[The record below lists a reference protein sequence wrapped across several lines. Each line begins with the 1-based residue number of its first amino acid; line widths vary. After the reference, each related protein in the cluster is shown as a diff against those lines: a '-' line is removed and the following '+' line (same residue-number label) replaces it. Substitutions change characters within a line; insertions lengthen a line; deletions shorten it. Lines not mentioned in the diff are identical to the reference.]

1 MSSELS
7 HWSTITNEFEPAI
20 DPGLDTAHL
29 DYDTVPTPAPF
40 KQKRQR
46 VSTSKKSNGSKRVI
60 QPGTTGET
68 SQPDAIHQTTQD
80 SQSGLSSEIPNPRA
94 LLTFHRPNQAVGGTL
109 ASSRAT
115 SEAPFSIRTT
125 SGTPAFS
132 RTTTDTLASSRTTTE
147 TRALGCT
154 TTHTLAS
161 SRTTADNLAS
171 SRTNTSSVADSR
183 SILRRPLTG
192 TPEPLELSHN
202 VQSRIRSACSP
213 DSNDEGR
220 SAEMSTETA
229 NAAHQRLQDQ
239 LLVSTRSNTLDFDG
253 LQKAL
258 QGFQPT
264 FQLSNKLLERAQQLM
279 KLPEEARLLAIL
291 LLIVNMAPSPLLVQ
305 HSSAGVHVSTT
316 ESWEFSKSFNTTIQ
330 TYIRS
335 ILVRDNIEA
344 YGRKAARKYHLSKS
358 PFGMVKDWIKNEPA
372 AFQAKHLPPN
382 YQGNQKFL
390 SRLDKFIGD
399 LVKSEKNSFGALLKV
414 PNSPKCVPK
423 LWSIIADV
431 FAVIDDGHK
440 YASAADINK
449 DRRITPYVKAQIAY
463 LRCMINA
470 NRISH
475 LQNPNA
481 KHPTFW
487 DEIDADLHRRRS
499 LPPVYHA
506 ALCQLLLDN
515 KRAIWTGKKT
525 INEVSFSDQC
535 LPSDEAIEAQVQKM
549 THSNSDLSR
558 EEDDH
563 FNFEVQDHQST
574 HHNIRPDEDEE
585 ESGSSSGESQSDD

>member
-29 DYDTVPTPAPF
+29 DYDTVPTPAPS
-40 KQKRQR
+40 KQKRRR

-68 SQPDAIHQTTQD
+68 GQPDAIHQTTQD

-132 RTTTDTLASSRTTTE
+132 LVPPLKLAPWAYY
-147 TRALGCT
+147 TR
-154 TTHTLAS
+154 TLAS

-202 VQSRIRSACSP
+202 NQISRSP

-316 ESWEFSKSFNTTIQ
+316 ESWEFSKSFNTTIRPISDRFWFETILRRMDARLLANI
-330 TYIRS
+330 TYPNHH
-335 ILVRDNIEA
+335 LVWSRYVFDLTVPNRPKLT
-344 YGRKAARKYHLSKS
+344 YPCTTGL
-358 PFGMVKDWIKNEPA
+358 DQEPA
-372 AFQAKHLPPN
+372 AFQAKHLPN

-440 YASAADINK
+440 YASTADINK
-449 DRRITPYVKAQIAY
+449 DRRITPY
-463 LRCMINA
+463 
-470 NRISH
+470 
-475 LQNPNA
+475 NPNA

-563 FNFEVQDHQST
+563 FNFEVQDRQST